1 MSETVQVAIG
11 DVLEVATI
19 PAEWDNRPDRINV
32 KLKAAIDPDAKTE
45 MWVSNNAADDEP
57 VWEKYAIGAYHV
69 FKNETKTAGKWATAA
84 RIRVTAQD
92 ATGEISITSIATG
105 VL

>member
-1 MSETVQVAIG
+1 MSDAVQVAIG
-11 DVLEVATI
+11 DVLEVTTM
-19 PAEWDNRPDRINV
+19 PAEWDNRPDRIDV
-32 KLKAAIDPDAKTE
+32 KLKATIDPDAKTE

-57 VWEKYAIGAYHV
+57 VWEEYTIGAYHV
-69 FKNETKTAGKWATAA
+69 FKNETKTAEKWATAA